1 MLFHTDIRGDNLDIK
16 IVDTTL
22 RDGEQKA
29 GIALGVADKV
39 LIAKMLDT
47 LGIYQ
52 IEAGIPA
59 MGGSEK
65 KSIFKIMDL
74 NLKSRISVWNRM
86 NIEDIKHSLECKPD
100 IIHISVP
107 VSDIQIKLKL
117 GMDRSTLIEYM
128 RRCICFALNKN
139 SLVTVGMEDA
149 SRADFE
155 FMLNVISVAKAEGI
169 ETIRYADT
177 VGILYR
183 QRIFKE
189 IQEIRRQVGVN
200 VDFHGHNDLGM
211 AVANSISAA
220 RAGARYIDCTIG
232 GIGERAGNCS
242 YYQFVYSAQKCIGA
256 FKNID
261 IDEIMRVELKI
272 LKIME
277 A

>member
-1 MLFHTDIRGDNLDIK
+1 MINLDIK

-39 LIAKMLDT
+39 SIAKMLDT

-65 KSIFKIMDL
+65 KSILKIMDL

-86 NIEDIKHSLECKPD
+86 NIEDIKHSLECEPD

-117 GMDRSTLIEYM
+117 GMDRSTLVEYM
-128 RRCICFALNKN
+128 KKCICYALNKN

-155 FMLNVISVAKAEGI
+155 FMLNVISTAKAEGI

-220 RAGARYIDCTIG
+220 MAGARYIDCTIG

-256 FKNID
+256 FKNVD
-261 IDEIMRVELKI
+261 IDEIMRVELKV